1 MIKKLGL
8 VSIASVGLL
17 ISPLTIAASLDAKV
31 EWAERV
37 SLSVPVSGIV
47 SQVTVETGQNIK
59 PGQILLR
66 LDQDPFKTALQ
77 EAKAKKS
84 QAASNRYEARR
95 DLKQTKELYERGL
108 ISNVELENAQLKS
121 DRSNAAWDVARAT
134 VSTAKYKLAHSQ
146 IVAPFDGWVLQR
158 KVEIGQSIISTLQ
171 AQILLVVA
179 ASNSYIARTRV
190 PGNEMTKLKRGTDVK
205 VKVGSK
211 IYKGKVWQLG
221 LEPVRPRTGRT
232 AFYELG
238 VKFNSE
244 GRLLRAGQNAE
255 IKF

>member
-1 MIKKLGL
+1 M
-8 VSIASVGLL
+8 
-17 ISPLTIAASLDAKV
+17 
-31 EWAERV
+31 
-37 SLSVPVSGIV
+37 
-47 SQVTVETGQNIK
+47 
-59 PGQILLR
+59 
-66 LDQDPFKTALQ
+66 
-77 EAKAKKS
+77 
-84 QAASNRYEARR
+84 
-95 DLKQTKELYERGL
+95 
-108 ISNVELENAQLKS
+108 
-121 DRSNAAWDVARAT
+121 ARAT

-158 KVEIGQSIISTLQ
+158 KVEVGQSIISTQQ

-190 PGNEMTKLKRGTDVK
+190 PGKEMTKLKPGTDVK